1 MVFVEYMIRLKTL
14 LAIFLIVAAII
25 IIVNINLQ
33 IPGLGKP
40 SLNITLINASASLL
54 SDGRYFMLTVY
65 NAGSEDVELYSI
77 FINNS
82 KVFTWMP
89 SRTLLKPGENALIKV
104 FFYWVK
110 GRSYNVTLM
119 ARCSEGFVN
128 SSCTVQTPIFSNV
141 LEVDVTDVHAERIYE
156 DIVKIDVKY
165 VLKSIGYSRV
175 YIRLFTFKNYTNTQ
189 LPIYTFY
196 DYRYMLKDTINLIDA
211 FVDEAEKHGL
221 NIVKLN
227 WELLERLVENRS
239 RCILIIFSPLS
250 SINIPILTGALPACI
265 IDPNRS
271 QGITD
276 NSKYGKSLIYDWMRD
291 NGLIF
296 VTVGLRASQSNRWI
310 LYEDGYARRN
320 LEKLDLKDA
329 CIFLTDAGKVVMER
343 LDIYLP
349 SRITET
355 LGLHIWKGDLGFN
368 MDEMSKIGV
377 LFYSYANW
385 RLKSGGEILNL
396 SMPCFIRVGEGGW
409 LCLDNTLYQQ
419 PQEAII
425 SDLISI
431 IQHSPWSKE
440 WYPTGWMYD
449 SSYTYE
455 SGHKIS
461 KSNVLTVTIPNPA
474 GVEGKFMLVA
484 VGYDEDSDS
493 YTYIT
498 NYGGWSLK

>member
-1 MVFVEYMIRLKTL
+1 MVRLKVL
-14 LAIFLIVAAII
+14 LAIFLILAVI
-25 IIVNINLQ
+25 IIVNIHLH
-33 IPGLGKP
+33 ISGLGK
-40 SLNITLINASASLL
+40 SSSHIALVNASATLL

-65 NAGSEDVELYSI
+65 NAGSEDVELNSI

-89 SRTLLKPGENALIKV
+89 SRTVLKPGENALIKI

-141 LEVDVTDVHAERIYE
+141 LEVNVTDVHAERIYE
-156 DIVKIDVKY
+156 DLVKIDVKY

-175 YIRLFTFKNYTNTQ
+175 YIKLFTFKNYTNTS

-196 DYRYMLKDTINLIDA
+196 DYRYMSKDTMNLIDA
-211 FVDEAEKHGL
+211 FVNEAEKHGL
-221 NIVKLN
+221 NIVKSN

-239 RCILIIFSPLS
+239 RCILIIFPLS
-250 SINIPILTGALPACI
+250 SINIPTLTGALPACI

-276 NSKYGKSLIYDWMRD
+276 DSKYGKSLIYDWMRD

-296 VTVGLRASQSNRWI
+296 VTVGSRASQSNRWI

-329 CIFLTDAGKVVMER
+329 CIFFTDASKVVMEK
-343 LDIYLP
+343 LDSYLP
-349 SRITET
+349 LRITET

-368 MDEMSKIGV
+368 MDEMGKLGIS
-377 LFYSYANW
+377 FYSYANW
-385 RLKSGGEILNL
+385 KLKIEGGILNL

-425 SDLISI
+425 NDLIAI

-440 WYPTGWMYD
+440 WYPMGWMYD

-455 SGHKIS
+455 SGHKLS
-461 KSNVLTVTIPNPA
+461 KSNVLTVTIPNPT
-474 GVEGKFMLVA
+474 GVEGKFILVA

-498 NYGGWSLK
+498 AYGGWSLK